1 MSPAI
6 ECPRGRGGRT
16 LIAVIIV
23 IAAVCAVV
31 LVSHFQPW
39 EPTSPGPPVLA
50 IPTPMVPTMTEPAII
65 VAASD
70 SSAASKAGADYT
82 CDGIDDQYEI
92 QAAIDA
98 LPARGG
104 TVQLTEGTFKCSG
117 NILPRSYT
125 TLKGQ
130 GDDRTTLVFTNNG
143 LIWMKNDSVAL
154 EGLRATGSGYSG
166 KSAHRGVIYITAS
179 HMWIKDV
186 TATADRSIQ
195 AVFYVQSIEGYT
207 RDIEYIAFIGC
218 VAESPGTY
226 GFLHSSQD
234 TDYTVH
240 RYVQYTDCR
249 AVDCGRDSRF
259 NNWVTGFDFAE
270 LNDIESLR
278 VTRCIAEG
286 NWESGFHLE
295 WAPNKNDVVFT
306 DCISRNNGQKPYP
319 DYYDTSGEYYFGAG
333 YYAPKG
339 AYTFNNCTAEGNSAY
354 GFFFSYPDGVYL
366 YDCTDLETGRGKTDY
381 SQVKPTSFFIVQS
394 LLTNA
399 NPSIVMENCESI
411 KSFGYG
417 LHIALMDHV
426 QISNFRLTDPAGIDG
441 KGAVVGGS
449 PRGALF
455 VDSSIDIHATGD
467 RVSTLIYAMGN
478 RNVVYSGQINSNAAH
493 PFVIDGYGT
502 SNVRV
507 QNMQISP
514 GGLTDI
520 TLTQDVPEGAVKIV
534 RA

>member
-1 MSPAI
+1 MPAI
-6 ECPRGRGGRT
+6 QCPRERGGRT
-16 LIAVIIV
+16 LIAIIIV
-23 IAAVCAVV
+23 ITAVCAVV
-31 LVSHFQPW
+31 LALHFQPW
-39 EPTSPGPPVLA
+39 KPAPSGPPVPA
-50 IPTPMVPTMTEPAII
+50 IPTPAVPTVTGPTII

-70 SSAASKAGADYT
+70 SSAASKDGADYV

-98 LPARGG
+98 LPASGG
-104 TVQLTEGTFKCSG
+104 TVQLTEGTFNCAGSV
-117 NILPRSYT
+117 LPGSYT
-125 TLKGQ
+125 TLKGR
-130 GDDRTTLVFTNNG
+130 GDESTHLIFTNNG
-143 LIWMKNDSVAL
+143 LIWMKNDSIAL
-154 EGLRATGSGYSG
+154 ESFRATGSGYSG
-166 KSAHRGVIYITAS
+166 KSAHMGVIYITAS

-195 AVFYVQSIEGYT
+195 AVFYVQSIEGYD

-218 VAESPGTY
+218 VADSPGTY

-234 TDYTVH
+234 TEYKVH

-249 AVDCGRDSRF
+249 AIDCGRDSRF

-278 VTRCIAEG
+278 VNRCIAEG
-286 NWESGFHLE
+286 SWESGFHLE
-295 WAPNKNDVVFT
+295 WAPTKNDIVFS

-333 YYAPKG
+333 YMAPRG
-339 AYTFNNCTAEGNSAY
+339 SYTFNNCTAEGNSAY

-394 LLTNA
+394 LLTDA

-411 KSFGYG
+411 ESFGYG

-426 QISNFRLTDPAGIDG
+426 RINNFRLTDPAGIDG
-441 KGAVVGGS
+441 RGAVVGGS

-478 RNVVYSGQINSNAAH
+478 RNVVYSGQINSNAVQ

-507 QNMQISP
+507 QNMQILPVGST
-514 GGLTDI
+514 GI
-520 TLTQDVPEGAVKIV
+520 TLTRDVPEGAVTIV
-534 RA
+534 KS

>member
-1 MSPAI
+1 
-6 ECPRGRGGRT
+6 
-16 LIAVIIV
+16 
-23 IAAVCAVV
+23 
-31 LVSHFQPW
+31 
-39 EPTSPGPPVLA
+39 
-50 IPTPMVPTMTEPAII
+50 MTEPTII

-70 SSAASKAGADYT
+70 SSAASKAGADYI

-117 NILPRSYT
+117 NILPGSYT

-130 GDDRTTLVFTNNG
+130 GDESTHLIFTDNG
-143 LIWMKNDSVAL
+143 LIWMKSDSIAL
-154 EGLRATGSGYSG
+154 EGFRATGSGYSG

-218 VAESPGTY
+218 VADSPGTY

-234 TDYTVH
+234 TDNTVH

-249 AVDCGRDSRF
+249 AIDCGRHSRF

-295 WAPNKNDVVFT
+295 WAPDKNDVVFT
-306 DCISRNNGQKPYP
+306 DCISRNNGRKPYP

-339 AYTFNNCTAEGNSAY
+339 SYTFNNCT
-354 GFFFSYPDGVYL
+354 
-366 YDCTDLETGRGKTDY
+366 
-381 SQVKPTSFFIVQS
+381 
-394 LLTNA
+394 
-399 NPSIVMENCESI
+399 
-411 KSFGYG
+411 
-417 LHIALMDHV
+417 
-426 QISNFRLTDPAGIDG
+426 
-441 KGAVVGGS
+441 
-449 PRGALF
+449 
-455 VDSSIDIHATGD
+455 
-467 RVSTLIYAMGN
+467 
-478 RNVVYSGQINSNAAH
+478 
-493 PFVIDGYGT
+493 
-502 SNVRV
+502 
-507 QNMQISP
+507 
-514 GGLTDI
+514 
-520 TLTQDVPEGAVKIV
+520 
-534 RA
+534 